1 MDAMSTPRSRL
12 SVLSGHLTH
21 TPALAHGLATQLTS
35 APAADSSQW
44 FKGRVVI
51 ITGAAKGIGRD
62 AAFLFARHG
71 ASLVIAD
78 LDTAEAQKVSCSSE
92 ASEQCGKW

>member
-1 MDAMSTPRSRL
+1 MNAMVTPRSRL

-21 TPALAHGLATQLTS
+21 TPALAHGLATQCTS
-35 APAADSSQW
+35 APVDDTSQW

-51 ITGAAKGIGRD
+51 ITGAAKGIGRE

-78 LDTAEAQKVSCSSE
+78 LDAAEAHKVSCL
-92 ASEQCGKW
+92 Q